1 MSVVLCDL
9 FRSHYDSEHG
19 EKVSKCP
26 LCAEEAAWHN
36 VSCSDLDITGRT
48 EEHDDEERPINK
60 EYAAATYVEADL
72 TLYCFVWLLNDSL
85 VKLLQSSNIQYPRL
99 ILWIYST
106 GA

>member
-26 LCAEEAAWHN
+26 LAAEEEAWHN
-36 VSCSDLDITGRT
+36 VSCSDLDITGRY

-60 EYAAATYVEADL
+60 EYAAAGGHRH
-72 TLYCFVWLLNDSL
+72 LN
-85 VKLLQSSNIQYPRL
+85 
-99 ILWIYST
+99 
-106 GA
+106 